1 MTLKI
6 SAIRGLGA
14 ACAAAGVLAIGTG
27 VASADAGEGVQ
38 TPLTM
43 AVHAAPLV
51 GPPVSPG
58 PPADPHRAQRPPTQ
72 PGPPANGIQPG
83 PPGDGGAGFYA
94 HCREAV
100 QPGPPPNQRAK
111 PGQYSPFDRDQDG
124 KSCES

>member
-14 ACAAAGVLAIGTG
+14 ACAAAGVLAIVTG

-43 AVHAAPLV
+43 AVHAAP
-51 GPPVSPG
+51 
-58 PPADPHRAQRPPTQ
+58 AQ
-72 PGPPANGIQPG
+72 PGPPDGIQPGPPSNGVQPG

-100 QPGPPPNQRAK
+100 QPGPPPNQRAT

-124 KSCES
+124 KSCED